1 MIIYKKPVTLSVR
14 SGSMERLACKALS
27 SNRWTGFGGQI
38 MLSNKGTTAIDNWT
52 LSFNWGRAITD
63 IVNAFTGSQ

>member
-1 MIIYKKPVTLSVR
+1 MDAKRTRAIV
-14 SGSMERLACKALS
+14 G
-27 SNRWTGFGGQI
+27 TGFGGQI

-52 LSFNWGRAITD
+52 LPFNLGRPMTD